1 MRDELEKVE
10 AGVEF
15 YDPEKICAAAPVRDN
30 LLFGRVS
37 YRVANAQA
45 RVAEAISAAV
55 RELGLLE
62 DIERVGLDRQVGTAG
77 RLLTAQERA
86 SVNLVRCLVKRPDIL
101 VIDGALAPFDEGRA
115 QKMIKLLI
123 ELGRGKS
130 LFMVLPNDRQ
140 AQDFDILMRFGD
152 GKITTESNA
161 GRRRGNRTSITERPA
176 NGRRGCMTLEAEVQT
191 LRQVPMFK
199 DIDPARL
206 KLLAFTSERVQF
218 ADRQRFFS
226 QGDASD
232 SAYVILEGRA
242 DVLLTTPTG
251 EIKVAE
257 LESNALVGEMGIL
270 SDTPRSATIMASQPT
285 TALRID
291 RRVFLELLAQF
302 PQMAL
307 AVMRELAKRLE
318 QTNAKLVAKSGA

>member
-1 MRDELEKVE
+1 
-10 AGVEF
+10 
-15 YDPEKICAAAPVRDN
+15 
-30 LLFGRVS
+30 
-37 YRVANAQA
+37 
-45 RVAEAISAAV
+45 
-55 RELGLLE
+55 
-62 DIERVGLDRQVGTAG
+62 
-77 RLLTAQERA
+77 
-86 SVNLVRCLVKRPDIL
+86 
-101 VIDGALAPFDEGRA
+101 
-115 QKMIKLLI
+115 
-123 ELGRGKS
+123 
-130 LFMVLPNDRQ
+130 
-140 AQDFDILMRFGD
+140 
-152 GKITTESNA
+152 
-161 GRRRGNRTSITERPA
+161 
-176 NGRRGCMTLEAEVQT
+176 MTLEAEVQT

-251 EIKVAE
+251 EIKVAQ
-257 LESNALVGEMGIL
+257 LEGNALVGEMGIL
-270 SDTPRSATIMASQPT
+270 SDTPRSATIMASEPT

-302 PQMAL
+302 PQMSL

-318 QTNAKLVAKSGA
+318 QTNAKLVAKSGP